1 MTRRI
6 RAKALPLTEGQV
18 WGWTSTLIW
27 VKYTAMR
34 YLYWIVAAVVV
45 GGIIY
50 LTTLVNPQPTTTATV
65 AFAQYDT
72 PEDFGRQV
80 FSALQSEVK
89 SAPII
94 LLGVTPNAVED
105 MELWRGFFEANQEAG
120 LKYDII
126 AVEPM
131 LPYTELFES
140 NLKLNIRDQMTLF
153 VEGVKKA
160 LAEGLRVAVIV
171 PHVYSSQLLP
181 GNPADRLQKEFA
193 FPILTL
199 SVTKYPLTKG
209 QEEVFEP
216 LCVLE
221 GGSDPAGTGP
231 LGCMI
236 RKIAKKTYN
245 QKFEN
250 NKSSGLMEKVS
261 EKDYLIL
268 FNRNAGTR

>member
-1 MTRRI
+1 
-6 RAKALPLTEGQV
+6 
-18 WGWTSTLIW
+18 
-27 VKYTAMR
+27 MR
-34 YLYWIVAAVVV
+34 YLYWIVAALVV

-50 LTTLVNPQPTTTATV
+50 LTTLVNPQPTTAVTV
-65 AFAQYDT
+65 AFAHYET
-72 PEDFGRQV
+72 PEDFGKTI
-80 FSALQSEVK
+80 FSALQSEIK
-89 SAPII
+89 SSPIV

-105 MELWRGFFEANQEAG
+105 MELWRGFLAANHEAG
-120 LKYDII
+120 SKYDII

-131 LPYTELFES
+131 LPYVELFDS
-140 NLKLNIRDQMTLF
+140 NLKMSIRDQMPLF

-181 GNPADRLQKEFA
+181 GNPADRLQKEFQL
-193 FPILTL
+193 PILSLT
-199 SVTKYPLTKG
+199 VTKYPLTKG

-221 GGSDPAGTGP
+221 GGGDPSGTGP

-236 RKIAKKTYN
+236 RKIAKKTYG
-245 QKFEN
+245 QKLEN
-250 NKSSGLMEKVS
+250 NKSSGLMEKVR

-268 FNRNAGTR
+268 FNRNAVTR